1 MGSKSSVMAK
11 HRAAARRCLALAAAL
26 ALAACGGAG
35 TGRDV
40 PELAQTNAAQPR
52 VVSLNPCVDAVLV
65 EVAAPGQILALS
77 HYSRDPLSS
86 SIPQQVASRFPVT
99 GGTVEEVLA
108 LAPDLVLASSF
119 IAPATRQAFAD
130 LGIEVVTF
138 GIADTP
144 QASYAQMREIAALL
158 GQGARGE
165 ALTERIAAAL
175 ERSAAPAD
183 ATPVSAILWQ
193 SGQIVPGQATLVSHL
208 MRQAGFTSLSAAR
221 GMGQADYLSLEAL
234 LADPP
239 QVLLV
244 AGDAPAQQH
253 PALSQL
259 RHTSVAHFDP
269 ALLYCAGPSM
279 IRAAER
285 LAEIRGAAT

>member
-1 MGSKSSVMAK
+1 MGSKFSVMAK
-11 HRAAARRCLALAAAL
+11 HRTAARLCLALAAAL
-26 ALAACGGAG
+26 ALAACGGAADPAPTERG
-35 TGRDV
+35 
-40 PELAQTNAAQPR
+40 QPR

-77 HYSRDPLSS
+77 HYSRDPSSS
-86 SIPQQVASRFPVT
+86 SIPQAVASRFAVT

-165 ALTERIAAAL
+165 ALAERIAAAL
-175 ERSAAPAD
+175 ERSAAPAG

-193 SGQIVPGQATLVSHL
+193 PGQIVPGQATLVSHL
-208 MRQAGFTSLSAAR
+208 MRQAGFTSHSAAR

-285 LAEIRGAAT
+285 LAEIRGGAA